1 MTRTDICN
9 SSDLVIVHIRETDDL
24 VVYIIILF
32 SIFVIAQCSIMR
44 TAFQRIQSLEEAQI
58 QPLLYNTY
66 NTIYHD
72 SDTSEGDP
80 TDPRRHE

>member
-9 SSDLVIVHIRETDDL
+9 SSDLVIVHIRENDDL
-24 VVYIIILF
+24 IFYIIILF
-32 SIFVIAQCSIMR
+32 SIFSVAQCSIMR
-44 TAFQRIQSLEEAQI
+44 TAFQRIQRLEEAQMR
-58 QPLLYNTY
+58 PLLYETY
-66 NTIYHD
+66 HTVYHD